1 MKAQPGPMV
10 SGRYFFPKAAWL
22 WVKRMPAWA
31 VMSRNV
37 MFWACAGTIGSLSAA
52 AAKAANF
59 RERSARLTPCADTNH
74 KKPCSGT
81 NDEKRFG
88 ITWKPRRKKYVSKP
102 SCAGRIGDPPP
113 PDPAARKRARE

>member
-1 MKAQPGPMV
+1 IRDATVTGVQTCALPI
-10 SGRYFFPKAAWL
+10 L
-22 WVKRMPAWA
+22 KRMPAWA

-37 MFWACAGTIGSLSAA
+37 MFWACAGTIGSRIAA

-74 KKPCSGT
+74 KKPCPGT